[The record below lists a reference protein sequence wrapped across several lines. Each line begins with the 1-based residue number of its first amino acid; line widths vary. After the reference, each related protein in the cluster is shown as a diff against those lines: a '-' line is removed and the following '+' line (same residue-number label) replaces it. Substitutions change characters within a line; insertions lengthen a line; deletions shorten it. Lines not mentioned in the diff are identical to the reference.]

1 MANIRGIRR
10 HLRVDNKVSKKIDDY
25 DDDHLEKRK
34 AWERWSFSDLNI
46 KTMIRNNYKK
56 KEL

>member
-10 HLRVDNKVSKKIDDY
+10 HLRVDNKVSKKIDDC

-34 AWERWSFSDLNI
+34 A
-46 KTMIRNNYKK
+46 
-56 KEL
+56 